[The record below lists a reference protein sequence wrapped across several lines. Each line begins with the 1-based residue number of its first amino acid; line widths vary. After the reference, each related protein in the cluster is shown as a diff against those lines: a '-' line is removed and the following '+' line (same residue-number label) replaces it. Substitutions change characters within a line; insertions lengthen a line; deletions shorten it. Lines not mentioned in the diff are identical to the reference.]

1 MTFVITDRR
10 PTVLIIE
17 DDTGVARMLRF
28 SLRSAGF
35 DTSEVATGGEALRI
49 LGEQPPDAA
58 ILDLQL
64 PNGQGGAVLD
74 WLRCSCERTANPPV
88 WVVISA
94 LDREE
99 AVGRYGPVGGRFLAK
114 PFDPWELITML
125 RTLLLLKE

>member
-1 MTFVITDRR
+1 MK
-10 PTVLIIE
+10 VLVIE
-17 DDTGVARMLRF
+17 DDTGVSRMLRF
-28 SLRSAGF
+28 SLRNAGF

-49 LGEQPPDAA
+49 LGEEPPDAA

-74 WLRCSCERTANPPV
+74 WLRCSCERPGGHPV
-88 WVVISA
+88 WVVMSA
-94 LDREE
+94 LDAVE
-99 AVGRYGPVGGRFLAK
+99 ATKRYGPLGSHFLAK